1 MSNRNQSKWKEQR
14 MSMKPTRG
22 DEGDAE
28 AKPRPAKKQAP
39 GNGPSKRKIAN
50 AVAKGGYKLGS
61 GIRRYIAR

>member
-1 MSNRNQSKWKEQR
+1 